1 MSHPPGT
8 DRSGDPAASNPGERA
23 RENDAPARGNETGAW
38 QAPWVASPE
47 QPEGAAAAPVPPQQA
62 TGHYGAGYDD
72 PTRHFG
78 NTLPGRPEV
87 DPHGEGAAGATAA
100 RGSTARPAA
109 EESHRA
115 EPPAGSTTGPDETHA
130 ARSEEAI
137 RERDAPTGAHHP
149 TQDPDRPPDFTP
161 QEVGFRPPD
170 RAPSEEA
177 PASENAGLIFER
189 S

>member
-1 MSHPPGT
+1 MSDPSGT
-8 DRSGDPAASNPGERA
+8 DPSRDPAASTPGER
-23 RENDAPARGNETGAW
+23 RESDAPARGNETGAW

-47 QPEGAAAAPVPPQQA
+47 HPEGAAAAPVPPQQA

-72 PTRHFG
+72 PTPHFG

-87 DPHGEGAAGATAA
+87 DAPGEGADRGTTES
-100 RGSTARPAA
+100 GSTARRADGESQRAGTAERSAA
-109 EESHRA
+109 S
-115 EPPAGSTTGPDETHA
+115 PDETRA

-137 RERDAPTGAHHP
+137 RERDAPAGAHHP
-149 TQDPDRPPDFTP
+149 TEDPDRSPDFTP
-161 QEVGFRPPD
+161 QEVNFRPPD